1 MISYDENG
9 MLVLPEDVQIEF
21 MQIKKFAGRH
31 SHLKTG
37 VYVTCICGYKWE
49 RGSMKA
55 GTIRCHKCSRKMK
68 VKEIEVN
75 KYV

>member
-49 RGSMKA
+49 RG
-55 GTIRCHKCSRKMK
+55 R
-68 VKEIEVN
+68 KEI
-75 KYV
+75 